1 MATEL
6 ASRSA
11 TPFPKPPGPPSLNT
25 PLSLSSQAAAAALIV
40 LTWWEARPWW
50 LILAAALFATLGL
63 VFET

>member
-1 MATEL
+1 M
-6 ASRSA
+6 SA
-11 TPFPKPPGPPSLNT
+11 VVQGHPFGLC
-25 PLSLSSQAAAAALIV
+25 AAAALIV